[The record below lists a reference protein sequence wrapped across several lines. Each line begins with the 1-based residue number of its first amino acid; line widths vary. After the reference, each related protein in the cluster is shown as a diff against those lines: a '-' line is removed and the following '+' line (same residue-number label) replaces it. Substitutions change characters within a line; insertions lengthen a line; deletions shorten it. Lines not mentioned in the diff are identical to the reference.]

1 MKKEKTKSE
10 ITFNESLNV
19 TFNEWAK
26 ELKVSTMWDDTKPE
40 NINFIERL
48 TMAREYYFSS
58 LSK

>member
-10 ITFNESLNV
+10 I

-40 NINFIERL
+40 NRNFIERL
-48 TMAREYYFSS
+48 TIAREYYFSS
-58 LSK
+58 PSKG